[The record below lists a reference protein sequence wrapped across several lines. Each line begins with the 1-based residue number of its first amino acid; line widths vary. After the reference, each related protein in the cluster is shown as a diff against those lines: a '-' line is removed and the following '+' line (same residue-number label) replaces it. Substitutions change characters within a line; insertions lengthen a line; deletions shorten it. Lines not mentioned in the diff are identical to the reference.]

1 MREALVGTSI
11 GVGVMSS
18 IFFGRTQPF
27 SWRLAGYG
35 GLVGFSIFLCCRLLF
50 SVAGERLNRRGV
62 LPRSLVAAVLFF
74 LGGLLGWAVATVL
87 AQLVHLIRFQFSR
100 GDLVLALAIGGSL
113 GAVTGL
119 VFYTHGLMRDR
130 LAENVEKLKAAE
142 FAEKELELAR
152 LIQKRLLPPGEI
164 EDERFRVSARTL
176 PARFV
181 AGDFYD
187 FFREGDGTIG
197 IVVADVLGKGIGASL
212 IMASVKAVV
221 PFLSAGR
228 TAAETLSE
236 LNRKLHAELAAR
248 EFVALCFAR
257 HDPRTGRL
265 EVANEA
271 FRIPTSFRNGKVE
284 ALSVPGARFPLGVR
298 PRVEYESCAVTLS
311 SGDCALFLT
320 DGLPEATTPS
330 GEPFGYEAFAAVVAA
345 AAKRDGSMVDH
356 VIDSIRAATSA
367 TLEDDW
373 TILRLEQLAGT

>member
-1 MREALVGTSI
+1 VREALVGTSI
-11 GVGVMSS
+11 GVGVMFL
-18 IFFGRTQPF
+18 IFFGRAQPF

-50 SVAGERLNRRGV
+50 SVAGEALNRRGV
-62 LPRSLVAAVLFF
+62 LPRSLVAAVIFF
-74 LGGLLGWAVATVL
+74 FGGLLGWVLATVL
-87 AQLVHLIRFQFSR
+87 AGLVHLIRFQFSR
-100 GDLVLALAIGGSL
+100 GEIVLALAIGGSL

-119 VFYTHGLMRDR
+119 VFYTYGLMRDR

-142 FAEKELELAR
+142 FAERELELAR
-152 LIQKRLLPPGEI
+152 LIQKRLLPPGEL
-164 EDERFRVSARTL
+164 EDERFRISARTL

-228 TAAETLSE
+228 TAAETLFE

-265 EVANEA
+265 EVANA
-271 FRIPTSFRNGKVE
+271 GLPDPYLVRNGKVE

-311 SGDCALFLT
+311 PGDCALFLT
-320 DGLPEATTPS
+320 DGLPEATTSS
-330 GEPFGYEAFAAVVAA
+330 GEPFGYEALATAVAA
-345 AAKRDGSMVDH
+345 AAKREGSMVDH